1 MTADGSA
8 TNGGTNGRTN
18 GGTPN
23 AEKAAQ
29 AAQEKYTIG
38 HAILEPAVHHES
50 FQKLWEKKWKAP
62 VSYSLLFEPSTM
74 DADISILVYDGRL
87 PVHVRHC
94 KGL

>member
-23 AEKAAQ
+23 AKKAAH
-29 AAQEKYTIG
+29 EKYTIG

-50 FQKLWEKKWKAP
+50 FQKLWETKWKAP
-62 VSYSLLFEPSTM
+62 VSYSLLLEPSTM
-74 DADISILVYDGRL
+74 DADVKILVYDGRL